1 MKENEEI
8 EEYVKI
14 SLDRYNDFLD
24 DNKKA
29 NLLYGLYKSIMNIV
43 DKDSFN
49 IDREIDKEI
58 FKIYERLCDEI

>member
-29 NLLYGLYKSIMNIV
+29 NLLYDLYKSIINIV

>member
-1 MKENEEI
+1 MKKNNV

-29 NLLYGLYKSIMNIV
+29 NLLYDLYKGIINIV

-58 FKIYERLCDEI
+58 FKIYERLCNEI

>member
-1 MKENEEI
+1 VKENNV

-14 SLDRYNDFLD
+14 SLDRYNDLLD

-29 NLLYGLYKSIMNIV
+29 NLLYDLYKGIINIV

-49 IDREIDKEI
+49 MDREIDKEI

>member
-1 MKENEEI
+1 MKENNV

-29 NLLYGLYKSIMNIV
+29 NLLYGLHKAIRNIV

-58 FKIYERLCDEI
+58 FKIYERLCNEI

>member
-1 MKENEEI
+1 MKENNV

-14 SLDRYNDFLD
+14 SLDRYNDLLD
-24 DNKKA
+24 DNNKA
-29 NLLYGLYKSIMNIV
+29 NLLYGLYKGIINIV
-43 DKDSFN
+43 NKDSFN

>member
-1 MKENEEI
+1 MKENNV

-14 SLDRYNDFLD
+14 SLDRYNDLLD

-29 NLLYGLYKSIMNIV
+29 NLLYDLYKGIINIV

-49 IDREIDKEI
+49 MDREIDKEI

>member
-1 MKENEEI
+1 MKENNV

-14 SLDRYNDFLD
+14 SLDRYNDLLD

-29 NLLYGLYKSIMNIV
+29 NLLYDLYKGIINIV

-49 IDREIDKEI
+49 MDRDIDKEI

>member
-1 MKENEEI
+1 MKENNV

-14 SLDRYNDFLD
+14 SLDRYNDLLD

-29 NLLYGLYKSIMNIV
+29 NLLYGLYNGIINIV
-43 DKDSFN
+43 NKDSFN

>member
-1 MKENEEI
+1 MKENNV

-14 SLDRYNDFLD
+14 SLDRYNDLLD

-29 NLLYGLYKSIMNIV
+29 NLLYDLYKGIINIV

>member
-1 MKENEEI
+1 MKENNV
-8 EEYVKI
+8 EEYIKI

-29 NLLYGLYKSIMNIV
+29 NLLYDLHKSIRNIV

-58 FKIYERLCDEI
+58 FKIYERLCNEI

>member
-1 MKENEEI
+1 MEENI
-8 EEYVKI
+8 VEEYVKI
-14 SLDRYNDFLD
+14 SLDRYNDLLD

-29 NLLYGLYKSIMNIV
+29 NLLYDLYKGIINIV

-49 IDREIDKEI
+49 MDREIDKEI

>member
-1 MKENEEI
+1 MKENNV

-29 NLLYGLYKSIMNIV
+29 NLLYELYKSIINIV

>member
-1 MKENEEI
+1 MKENNV

-14 SLDRYNDFLD
+14 SLDRYNDLLD

-29 NLLYGLYKSIMNIV
+29 NLLYGLYKGIINIV
-43 DKDSFN
+43 NKDSFN

>member
-1 MKENEEI
+1 MKENNV

-14 SLDRYNDFLD
+14 SLDRYNDLLD

-29 NLLYGLYKSIMNIV
+29 NLLYGLYKSIINIV

>member
-1 MKENEEI
+1 MKENNV

-14 SLDRYNDFLD
+14 SLDRYNDLLD

-29 NLLYGLYKSIMNIV
+29 NLLYGLYKGIINIV
-43 DKDSFN
+43 NKDSFN

-58 FKIYERLCDEI
+58 FKIYERLWDEI

>member
-1 MKENEEI
+1 MKENNVEA
-8 EEYVKI
+8 YVKI
-14 SLDRYNDFLD
+14 SLDRDNDFLD
-24 DNKKA
+24 DTKKA
-29 NLLYGLYKSIMNIV
+29 NLLYDLYKSIINIV

>member
-1 MKENEEI
+1 MKENNV

-29 NLLYGLYKSIMNIV
+29 NLLHDLYKSIINIV